1 MIARQARVKEDLDL
15 LMSNLLALDQSSRTT
30 GYAIF
35 KDGKLYKY
43 GHFTYEDSNFG
54 LRLNKIRKKVLSL
67 INEFDINEIA
77 FEDIYMDGQKIN
89 NVQTFK
95 ALAEVF
101 GVLYELFTDL
111 QIPNTA
117 ILAGTWKSTLN
128 IKGIKRTEQKQNA
141 QKYVLNEYNI
151 KATQDECDAICI
163 GSHYI
168 QTNKPAFDWSD

>member
-1 MIARQARVKEDLDL
+1 
-15 LMSNLLALDQSSRTT
+15 MSNLLALDQSSRTT

-35 KDGKLYKY
+35 KDDKLYKY

-168 QTNKPAFDWSD
+168 QTNKPVFDWSD

>member
-1 MIARQARVKEDLDL
+1 
-15 LMSNLLALDQSSRTT
+15 MSNLLALDQSSRTT

-35 KDGKLYKY
+35 KDDKLYKY

-117 ILAGTWKSTLN
+117 ILAGTWNSTLN
-128 IKGIKRTEQKQNA
+128 IKGIKRTELFRVYRKGFR
-141 QKYVLNEYNI
+141 
-151 KATQDECDAICI
+151 ICF
-163 GSHYI
+163 
-168 QTNKPAFDWSD
+168 K

>member
-1 MIARQARVKEDLDL
+1 MILEDNQVKELLEKIKDLEIRNSTKSNYSIDDKRVPRVTEILSSMMHEDNLMNWANGLGWKRISYRAFMKDSQDKGTYSHLAIEIFLRQGRIDLD
-15 LMSNLLALDQSSRTT
+15 
-30 GYAIF
+30 
-35 KDGKLYKY
+35 
-43 GHFTYEDSNFG
+43 
-54 LRLNKIRKKVLSL
+54 
-67 INEFDINEIA
+67 
-77 FEDIYMDGQKIN
+77 
-89 NVQTFK
+89 
-95 ALAEVF
+95 
-101 GVLYELFTDL
+101 TDL